1 MGIRRHKTNLMNGSS
16 ALVWDPRRSL
26 WLSFDGPRQ
35 VLSSSNVAE
44 AVPILRQVEDS
55 VRRDGVWAVGW
66 MSYEAA
72 PACDPALVVAGS
84 SELPLV
90 WFALYDEPT
99 CLEKLPEPSTDQA
112 LEWHASINEFEYA
125 ESFAAVHEH
134 IHRGDTYQANLSLRL
149 RADGVPDA
157 YTLFHSMVSTQGG
170 KYSVFVDTGRFAV
183 CSASPELFFERAG
196 SEIICRPMKGTTR
209 RTGDLSVDARS
220 VERLTE
226 SAKERA
232 ENIMIVDMVRNDLS
246 RIASDGSV
254 RVTSLCEVEQ
264 YPEIFQ
270 MVSEV
275 RAVTDISTAEIMSAL
290 FPSASITGAPK
301 CRTMEIIKECESSPR
316 GIYTGSLGV
325 FMPDGRSWWNVAIR
339 TAVVDRETQ
348 TVEYGVGS
356 GVVWDS
362 ECAREYGECL
372 LKGHVVQRRH
382 GMPALFETLRYE
394 PTDGYWLLNRH
405 LERLAASA
413 RSLGYPCDLK
423 KVTKELATA
432 VSVGR
437 DVSEPLRVRL
447 VLDSTGWL
455 ATEVAP
461 CPVRTTAYRVA
472 LARQPVDLSDQRLY
486 HKTTDRAVYDNAEP
500 AVHGVDDVLLW
511 NERGEITESRIANV
525 LVSLGGVLYTPPVS
539 CGLLGGCLRQDLVE
553 RGEVKERIISV
564 EELKRAESVFL
575 VNSVRGIWQVEV
587 LLSQESY
594 ELGGEAVA

>member
-1 MGIRRHKTNLMNGSS
+1 
-16 ALVWDPRRSL
+16 
-26 WLSFDGPRQ
+26 
-35 VLSSSNVAE
+35 
-44 AVPILRQVEDS
+44 
-55 VRRDGVWAVGW
+55 

-72 PACDPALVVAGS
+72 PACDPALVVSGP

-90 WFALYDEPT
+90 WFALYDEPA
-99 CLEKLPEPSTDQA
+99 CLEQLPKPSTDQS
-112 LEWHASINEFEYA
+112 LVWRASMNESEYA
-125 ESFAAVHEH
+125 QSFTAVREH
-134 IHRGDTYQANLSLRL
+134 IHRGDTYQVNLSLRL
-149 RADGVPDA
+149 RADGAPDA
-157 YTLFHSMVSTQGG
+157 YALFHSMVSTQGG
-170 KYSVFVDTGRFAV
+170 KYSFFVDTGRFAV

-196 SEIICRPMKGTTR
+196 SEILCRPMKGTTR
-209 RTGDLSVDARS
+209 RTGDLSVDALS

-254 RVTSLCEVEQ
+254 RVTSLCEVES

-275 RAVTDISTAEIMSAL
+275 RADSGAAIAEIVAAL

-301 CRTMEIIKECESSPR
+301 CRTMEIIKQSESSPR

-325 FMPDGRSWWNVAIR
+325 IMPDDRSWWNVAIR
-339 TAVVDRETQ
+339 TAVVDREAQ

-362 ECAREYGECL
+362 ECSPEYGECL
-372 LKGHVVQRRH
+372 LKGHVVQQKPVVH
-382 GMPALFETLRYE
+382 ALFETLRYE
-394 PTDGYWLLNRH
+394 PASGYWLFDLH

-413 RSLGYPCDLK
+413 RSLGYPCDLTL
-423 KVTKELATA
+423 VRKELATA
-432 VSVGR
+432 VSADR

-447 VLDSTGWL
+447 VLDSTGRV

-472 LARQPVDLSDQRLY
+472 LARQCVDSSDQRLY
-486 HKTTDRAVYDNAEP
+486 HKTTDRSVYDNAEP
-500 AVHGVDDVLLW
+500 VVRGVDDVLLW

-539 CGLLGGCLRQDLVE
+539 CGLLGGCLRRDLVE
-553 RGEVKERIISV
+553 RGEIKERIISV
-564 EELKRAESVFL
+564 DDLKRAERVLL
-575 VNSVRGIWQVEV
+575 VNSLRGIWEVEV
-587 LLSQESY
+587 LLIRESCK
-594 ELGGEAVA
+594 LGGSLTT